1 LLDKATDT
9 LKCRL
14 AETTLSEFRKLLLQL
29 KKMECKKRLLLIFI
43 DMEEATWRSYCCAD
57 ELQVIADCF
66 YKTKNIQKRAT
77 EKETFRH

>member
-1 LLDKATDT
+1 
-9 LKCRL
+9 L

-29 KKMECKKRLLLIFI
+29 KKMECKKRLLLIFMI
-43 DMEEATWRSYCCAD
+43 WRWLHGGAIAVAD